1 MQMIKETIKATI
13 YVIMF
18 LLGMVGVIDG
28 KTELAVHAAVTDTA
42 MAGEVSVKEID
53 YEAGTIIINPN
64 GNTKVYYSG
73 GTQNTW
79 TQVEGNKD
87 ENGCLSMDIS
97 WISTN
102 SDYEL
107 DLKGSDDETVVS
119 VELPKCNTAL
129 KVTFDKIDGI
139 IEFANE
145 EGASYFEWRKASSTG
160 EWMKAPMDL
169 FDSIDTDKQLANN
182 FKQQIEAMRV
192 KGGKISVR
200 IPQIKGKSA
209 SEVGE
214 RPSKTVTVSITVRGT
229 APTVKVTSNTMIT
242 NTTTAMEYRICSVEN
257 KEKSGSWIECD
268 KNMTVSE
275 LATEA
280 ISESGNVGKNVVVAI
295 RKSETE
301 KVPYSKTTYLEIP
314 GQRIAP
320 DSGVIGVS
328 RTTKKFS
335 IMISDATKEK
345 TYQYAVVKA
354 GKEVEDSKLSWK
366 NVTSSKAVTFSS
378 GSYPNGSTIYIRL
391 NGKNKTTTTSLQL
404 PSAYMKKAIS
414 YLTE

>member
-1 MQMIKETIKATI
+1 MKMIKEVIKVAI
-13 YVIMF
+13 CAVMF
-18 LLGMVGVIDG
+18 LLGMTGIMDG
-28 KTELAVHAAVTDTA
+28 QTKPVVHAVVADTTVV
-42 MAGEVSVKEID
+42 GEVSVKEID
-53 YEAGTIIINPN
+53 YEAGTITINPN
-64 GNTKVYYSG
+64 GNVKVYYSDG
-73 GTQNTW
+73 AQSSW
-79 TQVEGNKD
+79 TQIEGNKD
-87 ENGCLSMDIS
+87 ENGYLLMDIS

-107 DLKGSDDETVVS
+107 TLKGSENKTVVS
-119 VELPKCNTAL
+119 VELPKCNTTL

-145 EGASYFEWRKASSTG
+145 EGASYFEWRKASATG
-160 EWMKAPMDL
+160 EWMKAPMELLDA
-169 FDSIDTDKQLANN
+169 TGADKQLADN
-182 FKQQIEAMRV
+182 FKQQIESMRM

-200 IPQIKGKSA
+200 VPQTKGTSA

-229 APTVKVTSNTMIT
+229 APTVKVKSNTMVV

-257 KEKSGSWIECD
+257 KEQSGNWIECD

-275 LATEA
+275 LANVA
-280 ISESGNVGKNVVVAI
+280 VSESGNVGKNVVVAI
-295 RKSETE
+295 RKAETE
-301 KVPYSKTTYLEIP
+301 KVPYSKVTYLDIP

-320 DSGVIGVS
+320 DSGVISVS
-328 RTTKKFS
+328 RTKKKYS

-345 TYQYAVVKA
+345 NYQYAVVKV

-366 NVTSSKAVTFSS
+366 NVTSSKAVNFSS
-378 GSYPNGSTIYIRL
+378 SAYPDGSVIYIRL
-391 NGKNKTTTTSLQL
+391 KGKDKSTTSSLQL
-404 PSAYMKKAIS
+404 PSAYMKKTIS